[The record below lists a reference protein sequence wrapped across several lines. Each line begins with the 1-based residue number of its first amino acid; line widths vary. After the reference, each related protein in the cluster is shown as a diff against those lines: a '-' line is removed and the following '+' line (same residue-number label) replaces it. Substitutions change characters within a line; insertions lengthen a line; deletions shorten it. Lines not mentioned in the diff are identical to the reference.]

1 MLTILKNCLIFL
13 CKSFFTYVKTDDNSS
28 ARYCQKIKER
38 LQKKTHERYQ
48 NVSEEEKIKSHIG
61 RERYKNL
68 SEYEKQRLI
77 DYRKNYSKMRRNT
90 SQ

>member
-1 MLTILKNCLIFL
+1 MEK
-13 CKSFFTYVKTDDNSS
+13 FFHICKTDDNSS

-68 SEYEKQRLI
+68 P
-77 DYRKNYSKMRRNT
+77 
-90 SQ
+90 